1 MLSSSFEV
9 CRNANLRFGGFSL
22 AGKQAIVLIFKY
34 ICTELVQSHMVTERY
49 PHRHLNCPFRN
60 TMILIL
66 QVCESN
72 ISAVFNLYCSQ

>member
-49 PHRHLNCPFRN
+49 PH
-60 TMILIL
+60 
-66 QVCESN
+66 
-72 ISAVFNLYCSQ
+72 